1 MSIKKFF
8 LPFSSILI
16 LVSCGGGG
24 GGMGGSDDSSGG
36 YGSSMNTAPVISNT
50 DMNISVQENQ
60 TAAFTVNATDA
71 NGDTLTYS
79 LSGDDAS
86 LLSISSSGVVTFNTA
101 PDYENPGDSD
111 ANNIYKITAS
121 VSDGSLSAS
130 KNFEITVTNDTTDDE
145 TYSAWDGNLITNDD
159 YAPYDKHLASYELI
173 VAGLPDVTNAF
184 MENVG
189 NIANKILAKN
199 DSTNDTNRNL
209 LLGNFIQY
217 KALQR
222 VGSTGMSSYDPPLNE
237 TNYPGWDNINDN
249 YEVVDFIWEATQS
262 SSEDEKTNAAQI
274 NGILEHLLHTITL
287 IYDKTFTSWG
297 YEDSSSQLVLAM
309 NEAINGGYYD
319 PTGNYGDL
327 SETDPTAYK
336 RIIAQEFAYWMI
348 LTGWDL
354 KSSYA
359 PDTSPEWTIQNP
371 TELETNTPLAFA
383 LFNDSIAGI
392 LVNPTKDYLDAL
404 TFESIQT
411 TTQTESI
418 DVSIEANNNG
428 NGNVYVIDGTQK
440 KALVLTVGTTYT
452 FNHSSNH
459 PLRFST
465 TSDGTHNDGTEYMNG
480 VTTSA
485 GVTTIEI
492 TANTP
497 TNLYYFCQIHAGM
510 GAGIT
515 ISN

>member
-1 MSIKKFF
+1 MSNNNFYIAF
-8 LPFSSILI
+8 SILLLI
-16 LVSCGGGG
+16 SCGGGG
-24 GGMGGSDDSSGG
+24 SGGSSDNGNG
-36 YGSSMNTAPVISNT
+36 YGGSSNTAPVISNT

-60 TAAFTVNATDA
+60 ISAFTVNASDA
-71 NGDTLTYS
+71 DGDTLTYS
-79 LSGDDAS
+79 LSGDDSS

-101 PDYENPGDSD
+101 PDYENPADAD
-111 ANNIYKITAS
+111 ANNIYKLTAS

-130 KNFEITVTNDTTDDE
+130 MNFEISVTNDTSDDE
-145 TYSAWDGNLITNDD
+145 TYSAWDGNLIINDD
-159 YAPYDKHLASYELI
+159 YAPYDKHLASYGLI
-173 VAGLPDVTNAF
+173 VAGLPDVTNSF
-184 MENVG
+184 MQNVG
-189 NIANKILAKN
+189 NIANKILARSN
-199 DSTNDTNRNL
+199 TTNDTDRNL

-237 TNYPGWDNINDN
+237 TNYPGWDNINDS
-249 YEVVDFIWEATQS
+249 YDVVDFIWEATES

-274 NGILEHLLHTITL
+274 NAILEHLIHTITL

-297 YEDSSSQLVLAM
+297 YEDESSQLVLSM
-309 NEAINGGYYD
+309 NEAVNGDYYD

-336 RIIAQEFAYWMI
+336 RIIAQEFAYWVI

-371 TELETNTPLAFA
+371 TEMETNIPLAFA
-383 LFNDSIAGI
+383 LFNESVAGI

-404 TFESIQT
+404 TFESIQSPA
-411 TTQTESI
+411 QTETI
-418 DVSIEANNNG
+418 DVTIEANNNG
-428 NGNVYVIDGTQK
+428 SGNVYVINGTQK
-440 KALVLTVGTTYT
+440 KSLEFKVGTTYT
-452 FNHSSNH
+452 FNHSGNH

-465 TSDGTHNDGTEYMNG
+465 TSDGTHNGGTDYMTG
-480 VTTSA
+480 VTTST
-485 GVTTIEI
+485 GVTTIEV
-492 TANTP
+492 TANTAV
-497 TNLYYFCQIHAGM
+497 NLYYFCEIHSGM
-510 GAGIT
+510 GGGIS